1 MSGTQKVSGATRRW
15 SYPKWCRLQF
25 LHLIRCFGDWTHL
38 LKSFQTK
45 NPIHKYQSIFVQ
57 QSYRVCFLWY
67 ASPCR
72 IYIFSFIWPSQDFL
86 LLESLLYMTSVKAED
101 WHIKTLSLKRKIW
114 DLQPLKERLGSPIKK
129 ALNILS
135 KLIFREVFEHSI
147 IKPNIVIKGVPYQ
160 SSVIWNFFVHF
171 FLERDDFFIVRHEI
185 IKLKYFGTFF
195 SLCYCTL

>member
-1 MSGTQKVSGATRRW
+1 MSRTQKVSGATLQW
-15 SYPKWCRLQF
+15 SPPKWCRLQF
-25 LHLIRCFGDWTHL
+25 LHLIRCFGEWTHL

-101 WHIKTLSLKRKIW
+101 WHIKTLSLSQKKN
-114 DLQPLKERLGSPIKK
+114 LGFATSQRETWKPNKK

-171 FLERDDFFIVRHEI
+171 FLREM
-185 IKLKYFGTFF
+185 TF
-195 SLCYCTL
+195 L

>member
-1 MSGTQKVSGATRRW
+1 MSGTQKVSGATLWW

-25 LHLIRCFGDWTHL
+25 LHLIRCFGEWTHL

-101 WHIKTLSLKRKIW
+101 WHIKTLSLS
-114 DLQPLKERLGSPIKK
+114 KEKSGICNLSRRDFGRLIKK
-129 ALNILS
+129 
-135 KLIFREVFEHSI
+135 
-147 IKPNIVIKGVPYQ
+147 
-160 SSVIWNFFVHF
+160 NF
-171 FLERDDFFIVRHEI
+171 
-185 IKLKYFGTFF
+185 KY
-195 SLCYCTL
+195 S